1 MAVGKFKKQPFE
13 EFVIA
18 ANFANNMN
26 IPTEDLVLGSC
37 TVTAVDVNEVDATAT
52 VTDQSTIS
60 IGTAEEQGYL
70 KILIRAGVEADSPYK
85 ITFRGVT
92 DSTPPEKWEKDVQ
105 MTIEEQ

>member
-52 VTDQSTIS
+52 VTDQSSIS
-60 IGTAEEQGYL
+60 SGSAEEHG
-70 KILIRAGVEADSPYK
+70 
-85 ITFRGVT
+85 
-92 DSTPPEKWEKDVQ
+92 
-105 MTIEEQ
+105 